1 MNKKEV
7 NHGMGTW
14 EVESNVE
21 PGTMTS
27 FVKACFTAGFCTGP
41 QKKSFSPEN
50 GCRGES
56 SS

>member
-1 MNKKEV
+1 MDKKEV

-14 EVESNVE
+14 TVESHVE
-21 PGTMTS
+21 PDTMTS
-27 FVKACFTAGFCTGP
+27 FVKACFTAGFCAGP

>member
-1 MNKKEV
+1 MDKKEV
-7 NHGMGTW
+7 NHEIGTW
-14 EVESNVE
+14 AVERHVE

-27 FVKACFTAGFCTGP
+27 FVKACFTAGFCAGP